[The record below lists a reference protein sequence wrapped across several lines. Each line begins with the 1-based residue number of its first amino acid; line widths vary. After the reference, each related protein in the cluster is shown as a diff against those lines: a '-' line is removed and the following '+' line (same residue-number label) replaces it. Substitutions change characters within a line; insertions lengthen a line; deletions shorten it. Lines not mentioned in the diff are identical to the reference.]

1 MPVINETSIGYAS
14 VGRLVIRDGNPDE
27 GAFVKK
33 GWTGENEWIGYVSL
47 KD

>member
-33 GWTGENEWIGYVSL
+33 GWTEKTNGLGMSP
-47 KD
+47 